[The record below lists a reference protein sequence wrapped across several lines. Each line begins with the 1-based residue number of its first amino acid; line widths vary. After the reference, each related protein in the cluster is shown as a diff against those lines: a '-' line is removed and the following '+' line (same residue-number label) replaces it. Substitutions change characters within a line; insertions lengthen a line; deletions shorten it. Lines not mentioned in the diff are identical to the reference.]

1 MAVPGFASENG
12 LKEDMRTSIRFVGL
26 ILTAMLLWG
35 GSQMA
40 FAQKVLMLTTN
51 IAAPN
56 AENSDAIQAYTN
68 LQNEFQNVVG
78 AANLTRMSV
87 LSNANAISQATFTSA
102 PGPYD
107 IVIVAGTYR
116 PIDDTNWTV
125 IQNAVANRWANSIVF
140 FVDGCCEGGNGG
152 NAAKMVKALN
162 GGAATSFALGSGASG
177 YATFP
182 LNTNSPF
189 ASSFTGLNPFA
200 GGDITYINNVPASNA
215 LYLATGT
222 QPANFP
228 AAGATPVNSVYGLL
242 VPTAQSNAGKGA
254 CLFAVVDVSPFIDPG
269 WTANKNK
276 VAPAF
281 VNAATSENGA
291 CGLPKVAKSFD
302 KADIYLG
309 GTDNTATLTI
319 QLSNGTPVAISGV
332 NLTDNLPQPLQI
344 ATGAVNHTCTGGTL
358 TAAQGTSA
366 VSLTGF
372 GIPSGGCSVTVPVV
386 WPNTDAGRQACVNT
400 PAVTNTITPGTDF
413 VSPTGQVN
421 TPATATLTCHAGQL
435 NLSKLVVWPANVPPV
450 DLTGASFPVTVACTG
465 TDGVVLPPIN
475 TSIVLSTAT
484 QGTVATTPV
493 ISSGSCT
500 VTETSRSTAPANY
513 IWVENPLPSATAS
526 LVAPPAAASVTLTN
540 TLARANSDITV
551 NKTVS
556 GGPATGVSGVF
567 KFTANCGA
575 DGSYQAAVTLSG
587 ASTGAIAITN
597 VPQGASCTISE
608 DAALPAAPA
617 GYAWSTDLPP
627 AVTLVTSGSGN
638 VAAFVNKL
646 TSTAPSTPAPVPT
659 LKEWGLMALSLVLVA
674 MGAVQLRRR
683 QS

>member
-1 MAVPGFASENG
+1 
-12 LKEDMRTSIRFVGL
+12 
-26 ILTAMLLWG
+26 
-35 GSQMA
+35 MA

-51 IAAPN
+51 ETAT
-56 AENSDAIQAYTN
+56 DATLANNN
-68 LQNEFQNVVG
+68 LQSEFQSVVG
-78 AANLTRMSV
+78 AANFTRMDV
-87 LSNANAISQATFTSA
+87 LSNANTISQATFTSA

-107 IVIVAGTYR
+107 IVIVASTYN
-116 PIDDTNWTV
+116 PVDSTNWAV

-140 FVDGCCEGGNGG
+140 FVDGCCEATNGN
-152 NAAKMVKALN
+152 NAGRMVAALN
-162 GGAATSFALGSGASG
+162 GGALTNFSLGASLN
-177 YATFP
+177 AFASFP

-189 ASSFTGLNPFA
+189 APSFAGLNPFV
-200 GGDITYINNVPASNA
+200 GGYITYINQVPASNA

-222 QPANFP
+222 SPVDFP
-228 AAGATPVNSVYGLL
+228 AAGSTPVNNVYGLL
-242 VPTAQSNAGKGA
+242 IPTAQSNAGKGA
-254 CLFAVVDVSPFIDPG
+254 CVFSVVDISPFGEPA
-269 WTANKNK
+269 WTANRGK

-309 GTDNTATLTI
+309 GADNTATLTI

-344 ATGAVNHTCTGGTL
+344 ATSAATHTCTGGTL

-386 WPNTDAGRQACVNT
+386 WPNSDAGRQTCVNT

-421 TPATATLTCHAGQL
+421 TPASASLTCHAGML

-450 DLTGASFPVTVACTG
+450 DLTGTSFPVTVACTG

-475 TSIVLSTAT
+475 TSIVLSSAT

-526 LVAPPAAASVTLTN
+526 LVAPPAAASATLTN

-556 GGPATGVSGVF
+556 GGPATGVSGIF

-575 DGSYQAAVTLSG
+575 DGTFQTAVTLSG

-674 MGAVQLRRR
+674 MGVVQLRRR